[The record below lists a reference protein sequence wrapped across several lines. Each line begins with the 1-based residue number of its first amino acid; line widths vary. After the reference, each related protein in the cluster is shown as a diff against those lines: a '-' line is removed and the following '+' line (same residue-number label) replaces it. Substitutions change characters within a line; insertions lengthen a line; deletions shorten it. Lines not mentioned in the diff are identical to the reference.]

1 VGGAA
6 GPRRP
11 RDAANVISLDQRFE
25 RFVVHHRAEPFD
37 TLFVWL
43 SRIGSFGI
51 VWILIAAVVAFVLR
65 RPTALPLTFMAVLLG
80 ESVQRIGKS
89 LIDRQRPAFRYPDPA
104 PLMQIPH
111 THSFPSGHATVSF
124 ACAGTLAAFVSRRV
138 AIAFYVLAALIA
150 WSRVYVGGHYP
161 LDVLVGALIGIG
173 IARALRLLPGA
184 LRRLRPAP
192 PAG

>member
-1 VGGAA
+1 
-6 GPRRP
+6 
-11 RDAANVISLDQRFE
+11 VISLDQRFE

-37 TLFVWL
+37 TIFVFL

-111 THSFPSGHATVSF
+111 TNSFPSGHAVVSF
-124 ACAGTLAAFVSRRV
+124 ACAGTLATFVSRRV
-138 AIAFYVLAALIA
+138 AIALYVLAALIA
-150 WSRVYVGGHYP
+150 WSRVYVGAHYP
-161 LDVLVGALIGIG
+161 LDVLAGALFGLG
-173 IARALRLLPGA
+173 IARALRLLPAG
-184 LRRLRPAP
+184 LRRLRPAR